1 MLYFL
6 RNTASPVALIGALAI
21 ATSSMVQV
29 LPASAQSADAPAQVE
44 KQKQIEDEARA
55 ASEQAQK
62 QAEEQARQASE
73 EAQKAAEQA
82 AQQQQAEQQAAQKA
96 AKEAAQQAQEQEQ
109 AQQEKQP
116 EPAAQPEPKK
126 PEPAP
131 EPQSA
136 EQAQPE
142 QGGEQAQPEQ
152 QAQPAAD
159 AEPEAKPEQQ
169 AQPAAEPSE
178 TNQESEASAN
188 DGAVEQE
195 TKSESAEQQPAQ
207 TKAEKREQ
215 RKAERKQKRKEE
227 RAAKRKE
234 AGEANAEQT
243 ETTEGEQSPEQASG
257 DQPAEVSEQEAAQQ
271 AEEEAKEPASVS
283 AEAEKPKDIAP
294 ESAEQ
299 QIEKAEKEQVVVV
312 PDQITPQQ
320 QKALKAAEKKRRD
333 EARER
338 RRELIGAAAVGA
350 VVGAV
355 IPQLGGRVAA
365 DEGDVLV
372 IQRDD
377 GYYIQRDDSS
387 LFRSPEARVT
397 YEDLGRG
404 RTREIIERP
413 NGVTVYTVRDAGG
426 YVLRRVKEYPDGQR
440 VVLYDFR
447 DDNRRERINYDRRL
461 DPIRV
466 DIPRER
472 YIVSA
477 RRADRRLFYDT
488 LAADP
493 VEVTEDRYTL
503 REIRE
508 NERLRAKV
516 RRVDLDTINFAT
528 GSAYV
533 SESQVAYL
541 GDVAGAMLDVIDQ
554 DPSAVFFIE
563 GHTDAV
569 GSDLSNLTLSDRRAE
584 AVGRI
589 LSDAYDVPPE
599 NLVIQGYGEEYL
611 KVQTEGPSAANRRVT
626 IRNISPLLAASK
638 Q

>member
-1 MLYFL
+1 
-6 RNTASPVALIGALAI
+6 
-21 ATSSMVQV
+21 
-29 LPASAQSADAPAQVE
+29 
-44 KQKQIEDEARA
+44 
-55 ASEQAQK
+55 
-62 QAEEQARQASE
+62 
-73 EAQKAAEQA
+73 
-82 AQQQQAEQQAAQKA
+82 
-96 AKEAAQQAQEQEQ
+96 
-109 AQQEKQP
+109 
-116 EPAAQPEPKK
+116 
-126 PEPAP
+126 
-131 EPQSA
+131 
-136 EQAQPE
+136 
-142 QGGEQAQPEQ
+142 
-152 QAQPAAD
+152 
-159 AEPEAKPEQQ
+159 
-169 AQPAAEPSE
+169 
-178 TNQESEASAN
+178 
-188 DGAVEQE
+188 
-195 TKSESAEQQPAQ
+195 
-207 TKAEKREQ
+207 
-215 RKAERKQKRKEE
+215 
-227 RAAKRKE
+227 
-234 AGEANAEQT
+234 
-243 ETTEGEQSPEQASG
+243 
-257 DQPAEVSEQEAAQQ
+257 
-271 AEEEAKEPASVS
+271 
-283 AEAEKPKDIAP
+283 
-294 ESAEQ
+294 
-299 QIEKAEKEQVVVV
+299 
-312 PDQITPQQ
+312 
-320 QKALKAAEKKRRD
+320 
-333 EARER
+333 
-338 RRELIGAAAVGA
+338 
-350 VVGAV
+350 
-355 IPQLGGRVAA
+355 
-365 DEGDVLV
+365 
-372 IQRDD
+372 
-377 GYYIQRDDSS
+377 
-387 LFRSPEARVT
+387 VT